1 MAAAN
6 QSGSEKGLSTLTPV
20 AGSSKRNT
28 TKKASRQLRYCDKE
42 NAQPTVTEDID
53 DLLICF
59 ANVEDD
65 YIPSQR
71 STVPLVRRERISRAV
86 KSELIRK
93 MTQQVGR

>member
-20 AGSSKRNT
+20 AGSSKRIT
-28 TKKASRQLRYCDKE
+28 TKKASRQLRYSNKE
-42 NAQPTVTEDID
+42 NAQPTETEETD

-59 ANVEDD
+59 TNVEDD

-71 STVPLVRRERISRAV
+71 STVPMVRRERISRAV
-86 KSELIRK
+86 KSELIEK

>member
-6 QSGSEKGLSTLTPV
+6 QSVSEKRLSTLTPV
-20 AGSSKRNT
+20 AGSSKSNT
-28 TKKASRQLRYCDKE
+28 TKKASRQLRYSNKE
-42 NAQPTVTEDID
+42 NAQPTETEDND
-53 DLLICF
+53 DLLICS

-86 KSELIRK
+86 KSELIEK

>member
-20 AGSSKRNT
+20 AGSSKRNA
-28 TKKASRQLRYCDKE
+28 TKKASRQLRFSNKE
-42 NAQPTVTEDID
+42 NAQPTETEDTD
-53 DLLICF
+53 DLLVCF

-86 KSELIRK
+86 KSELIAK